1 MSQGNRVF
9 IAISLSEAISKKIE
23 VIQDKLKKT
32 KADVRWVKPANIHL
46 TLKFLGNISPEQI
59 FGLKEEL
66 EKVAQKFQ
74 PFPIFIEEMG
84 SFPSIDSPR
93 VIWVGITRGKEILN
107 KMNKAIEDDLAK
119 IGFPREERAFHP
131 HLTLGRCRSSKHRS
145 QLAKQIKAESASLGA
160 LAVDKISIYRS
171 LLTSEGP
178 VYSLLDEKL
187 LVRHPNKDQDV

>member
-1 MSQGNRVF
+1 MNQGNRVF

-46 TLKFLGNISPEQI
+46 TLKFLGNITPEQI
-59 FGLKEEL
+59 SGLKQGL
-66 EKVAQKFQ
+66 EKIARKFQ
-74 PFPIFIEEMG
+74 PFSIFIEEMG

-93 VIWVGITRGKEILN
+93 VIWVGISRGKEILN

-145 QLAKQIKAESASLGA
+145 QLAKQIKTESAFLGA
-160 LAVDKISIYRS
+160 LAVDRISIYKS

-178 VYSLLDEKL
+178 VYSLLS
-187 LVRHPNKDQDV
+187 DVVLKGRA